1 MTEITL
7 CKRTPEERNAW
18 MEGYEAG
25 RSLRVDTLQVLI
37 DEAYNKGFKA
47 GYNKRAHE
55 EIIYTD
61 TDSLKIKEEDKDA

>member
-1 MTEITL
+1 MTEIAL

-25 RSLRVDTLQVLI
+25 RSLRVDTLQELL
-37 DEAYNKGFKA
+37 DTAYNSGFKA
-47 GYNKRAHE
+47 GYNKRANE

-61 TDSLKIKEEDKDA
+61 TDSVKIKGEDEDA